1 MSKTIRHN
9 GITIILLAIA
19 FMSIFPFLW
28 MILTSFK
35 VPEQIFNVGVPL
47 SELEFSLES
56 YRQAIVKSNLPLAYL
71 NSIKISGLLTLG
83 TLFTSSLA
91 AYAFSKIK
99 FKGSKLFFGLFIAT
113 LLIPGQ
119 VTLLPL
125 YIVFSTI
132 GWTDSHL
139 PLIVPGVL
147 INTYG
152 VFLLRQFMVSIPDDL
167 LEAAEMDGCGYF
179 GKYFRI
185 VLPLSKPA
193 LITLGLFTIIG
204 SWNNYFSQMI
214 YIDSPER
221 YTVPLMIAML
231 RDTYSTGVNWGMI
244 MAATTMSVIPISIIY
259 LSVQKYF
266 VQGIQTTGLK

>member
-1 MSKTIRHN
+1 MNKSIKHS
-9 GITIILLAIA
+9 GITIILLFIA
-19 FMSIFPFLW
+19 GLSIFPFFW

-35 VPEQIFNVGVPL
+35 VPEQIFAVGIPL
-47 SELEFSLES
+47 SELKFSLDS
-56 YRQAIVKSNLPLAYL
+56 YEQAMLRSNLPLAYF
-71 NSIKISGLLTLG
+71 NSIKISGLLTIG

-91 AYAFSKIK
+91 AYAFSKIR
-99 FKGSKLFFGLFIAT
+99 FKGSNIIFGLFIAT

-204 SWNNYFSQMI
+204 SWNNYFGQMI

-244 MAATTMSVIPISIIY
+244 MAATTMSVIPISIVY

>member
-1 MSKTIRHN
+1 MNKSIKHS
-9 GITIILLAIA
+9 GITIILLFIA
-19 FMSIFPFLW
+19 GLSIFPFFW

-35 VPEQIFNVGVPL
+35 VPEQIFAVGIPL
-47 SELEFSLES
+47 SELKFSLDS
-56 YRQAIVKSNLPLAYL
+56 YEQAMLRSNLPLAYF
-71 NSIKISGLLTLG
+71 NSIKISGLLTIG

-91 AYAFSKIK
+91 AYAFSKIR
-99 FKGSKLFFGLFIAT
+99 FRGSNIIFGFFIAT

-204 SWNNYFSQMI
+204 SWNNYFGQMI

-244 MAATTMSVIPISIIY
+244 MAATTMSVIPISIVY